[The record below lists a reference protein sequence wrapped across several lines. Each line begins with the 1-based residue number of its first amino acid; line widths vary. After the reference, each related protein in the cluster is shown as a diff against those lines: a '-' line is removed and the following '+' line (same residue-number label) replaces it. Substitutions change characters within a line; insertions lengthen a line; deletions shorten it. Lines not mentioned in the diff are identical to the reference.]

1 MDRIIIGHNFPNQPI
16 LKVLVGV
23 PLIYLPLITTIPFVI
38 ICVFLVKTHLRLM
51 GAQNIRSYWDFVP
64 PWLSHRYRNSEQIIY
79 STGAHWYNLRRFR
92 WYWVFNCKLY
102 CPLSVALFRY
112 NAYLVKIVENWWCP
126 FNHNE
131 KAAYAEGAIDKSYW
145 HLHEQERDLLHPED
159 RDNPIWNEACDHSV
173 GKGSDSPGDEQI

>member
-51 GAQNIRSYWDFVP
+51 GAQNVRSYWDFVP
-64 PWLSHRYRNSEQIIY
+64 PWLSHRYRNSEQITY

-102 CPLSVALFRY
+102 CPLSVALFR
-112 NAYLVKIVENWWCP
+112 
-126 FNHNE
+126 
-131 KAAYAEGAIDKSYW
+131 
-145 HLHEQERDLLHPED
+145 
-159 RDNPIWNEACDHSV
+159 
-173 GKGSDSPGDEQI
+173 